1 MPSHG
6 ARLVKRIFALSA
18 VLTVGAALFA
28 MLFFG
33 LPYDMGSIFGTGGE
47 LYQART
53 IVTGQRDETRIP
65 GFERCLEDVLK
76 KISGDPSITSDEV
89 AASAA
94 GRARDYVKEFHE
106 HDRMEGIP
114 IHDEQGTRDR
124 PFDLTVAFY
133 PRKIDALLESLG
145 RKPWVS
151 RRPTIMVLLLVNNGN
166 NVYILTND
174 ADMGFD
180 QRESFMSA
188 AWQTGMPIIL
198 PTAEV
203 LDRSGLSAEGLHAA
217 SSADLEKL
225 ASANEGDLALVGSIV
240 WNSGMLGWKADW
252 LLYAKGTPH
261 EWQIQDVNFD
271 DAFRSAMRGAAQI
284 LSGHGEP

>member
-6 ARLVKRIFALSA
+6 ARLVKRIFALF
-18 VLTVGAALFA
+18 ALLLIGVA
-28 MLFFG
+28 LVATFFLG
-33 LPYDMGSIFGTGGE
+33 LPFDIVSIFGTNGE

-53 IVTGQRDETRIP
+53 IVTGQRDETRFP
-65 GFERCLEDVLK
+65 GFERCLGDVLK
-76 KISGDPSITSDEV
+76 KVSGDPGITDEEV
-89 AASAA
+89 AAAVA
-94 GRARDYVKEFHE
+94 GRAKDYVKDFHE
-106 HDRMEGIP
+106 RDRMEDIP

-145 RKPWVS
+145 RKPWTS
-151 RRPTIMVLLLVNNGN
+151 RRPTIMVLLAVSNGTN
-166 NVYILTND
+166 AYILTND
-174 ADMGFD
+174 EDMGFD

-188 AWQTGMPIIL
+188 AWQAGMPIIL

-203 LDRSGLSAEGLHAA
+203 LNKSGLTMEGLHVA
-217 SSADLEKL
+217 SSADLEKF
-225 ASANEGDLALVGSIV
+225 ASANKSDLALVGSIV

-252 LLYAKGTPH
+252 HLYAEGAPH
-261 EWQIQDVNFD
+261 EWKIQDVNFD
-271 DAFRSAMRGAAQI
+271 DAFRSAMRGTAQI

>member
-1 MPSHG
+1 M
-6 ARLVKRIFALSA
+6 KRIFALSA
-18 VLTVGAALFA
+18 LLVIGVALIA
-28 MLFFG
+28 VFFPG
-33 LPYDMGSIFGTGGE
+33 LPSGIGSIFGADGE

-76 KISGDPSITSDEV
+76 KVSGDPGITGDDV
-89 AASAA
+89 AAAAA
-94 GRARDYVKEFHE
+94 GQAKDYVKEFHE
-106 HDRMEGIP
+106 RDRMEGIP

-124 PFDLTVAFY
+124 PFDLTVEFY
-133 PRKIDALLESLG
+133 PQKIDALLETLG

-151 RRPTIMVLLLVNNGN
+151 RRPTIMVLLAVNNGTN
-166 NVYILTND
+166 AYILTSD
-174 ADMGFD
+174 GDRGFD

-188 AWQTGMPIIL
+188 AWQAGMPIIL

-203 LDRSGLSAEGLHAA
+203 LNKSGLSVEGLQAA
-217 SSADLEKL
+217 SSADLEKF
-225 ASANEGDLALVGSIV
+225 ASANKSDLALIGSIV

-252 LLYAKGTPH
+252 HLNSKGTQH
-261 EWQIQDVNFD
+261 DWKIRDVNFD
-271 DAFRSAMRGAAQI
+271 DAFRSAMRGSAQI

>member
-1 MPSHG
+1 M
-6 ARLVKRIFALSA
+6 KRIFALSA
-18 VLTVGAALFA
+18 LLAIGVALFSV
-28 MLFFG
+28 FFLG
-33 LPYDMGSIFGTGGE
+33 LPYDIGSILGTNGE

-76 KISGDPSITSDEV
+76 KVSGDPFMTNDEV
-89 AASAA
+89 VAAVA
-94 GRARDYVKEFHE
+94 GRAHDYVKEFHE
-106 HDRMEGIP
+106 RDRMEGIP

-124 PFDLTVAFY
+124 PFDLTVEFY
-133 PRKIDALLESLG
+133 PRKIDTLLESLG

-151 RRPTIMVLLLVNNGN
+151 RRPTIMVLLAIKNGTN
-166 NVYILTND
+166 AYILTSD
-174 ADMGFD
+174 EDMGFD

-188 AWQTGMPIIL
+188 AWQAGMPIIL

-203 LDRSGLSAEGLHAA
+203 LDKSGLSAEGLPAA
-217 SSADLEKL
+217 SGADLEKF

-252 LLYAKGTPH
+252 HLYAKGAPH
-261 EWQIQDVNFD
+261 DWKIQDVNFD